1 VRSSQVR
8 VGSDPVGQRPAG
20 ADQILRVPTPIE
32 RVVHNWPVP
41 ELPEVEALVA
51 GLGARMVGQVVDNCR
66 LLSFSALKT
75 VDPSLDELVGQTVT
89 GVQRRGKFV
98 CIDADGLWLVLHLAR
113 GGWVKWYDKL
123 PGSALR
129 PGRSPI
135 ALRLR
140 LGGGEGFDVTEMGTE
155 KRVAIWVTRSP
166 DEIEQVAT
174 LGCDPL
180 SPEFTVERFGQL
192 MAGASATLKTALTT
206 QSLIAGVG
214 NAYSDEALHRAR
226 LSPYKKTTSLETAEM
241 ARLHDALVG
250 VLSEALDRASSL
262 DPGELKG
269 DKKRAMQVHGR
280 AGEPC
285 PVCGDTIRQ
294 VSFATKSLQ
303 YCATCQ
309 TGGKPLADRRLSR
322 LLK

>member
-1 VRSSQVR
+1 
-8 VGSDPVGQRPAG
+8 
-20 ADQILRVPTPIE
+20 
-32 RVVHNWPVP
+32 VP
-41 ELPEVEALVA
+41 ELPEVEALVV
-51 GLGARMVGQVVDNCR
+51 GLDARMAGQVVDRCR

-75 VDPSLDELVGQTVT
+75 VDPSLDDLVGRTVT
-89 GVQRRGKFV
+89 RVERRGKFV

-113 GGWVKWYDKL
+113 GGWVKWYDAL
-123 PGSALR
+123 PKSALR

-135 ALRLR
+135 ALRLA
-140 LGGGEGFDVTEMGTE
+140 LEGGEGFDVTEMGTE

-166 DEIEQVAT
+166 EEIELVAT

-180 SPEFTVERFGQL
+180 SPELTVERFGEL
-192 MAGASATLKTALTT
+192 LASTSSTLKTALTT

-214 NAYSDEALHRAR
+214 NAYSDEALHRAG
-226 LSPYKKTTSLETAEM
+226 LSPYKKTTGLETAEV

-250 VLSEALDRASSL
+250 VLTEALERSSTL
-262 DPGELKG
+262 DPSELKG

-280 AGEPC
+280 TGEPC

-303 YCATCQ
+303 YCPTCQ